1 MLPTIIDRYFHPVA
15 VLKEKWLLYT
25 FQNANMFC
33 LIILASNVIPPS
45 AKLDIINCGNAVK
58 VGNLRRLTLD
68 EGSNLKYCE
77 SFNISNLYRVPWRS
91 NSWIH
96 SQFKYSLVG
105 STSWSK
111 KTLDDDI
118 ELRHNFPAIWNAW
131 KIIQKQLVCLEVFVF
146 EMRELEFLYED
157 RHCHFCLNWTV

>member
-58 VGNLRRLTLD
+58 VGNLKLHVKLCQKLRLHMCFELHKQTEITLEGWRLMKAAISSIVRVSTLATSTGFPDEATAGFTVYLKEQLTIRWWLRVKLQKTTILTSSSILWWGQRR
-68 EGSNLKYCE
+68 G
-77 SFNISNLYRVPWRS
+77 P
-91 NSWIH
+91 
-96 SQFKYSLVG
+96 
-105 STSWSK
+105 K
-111 KTLDDDI
+111 KL
-118 ELRHNFPAIWNAW
+118 
-131 KIIQKQLVCLEVFVF
+131 
-146 EMRELEFLYED
+146 
-157 RHCHFCLNWTV
+157 